1 MEEVTT
7 KRDVSKAAEKEF
19 RNSQVP
25 YAILHI
31 MQQVSHIT
39 QWFKGCFVNFFEKEA
54 MKQFLTFGILE
65 RKYYF
70 WPEEQTLDGTKSLP
84 SMGESSD
91 DSPQKINVA

>member
-31 MQQVSHIT
+31 M
-39 QWFKGCFVNFFEKEA
+39 
-54 MKQFLTFGILE
+54 
-65 RKYYF
+65 
-70 WPEEQTLDGTKSLP
+70 
-84 SMGESSD
+84 
-91 DSPQKINVA
+91 